1 MLSTELYGSAV
12 YIVLLVNPKQAG
24 GGRRL
29 APRPVVFLSKHSY
42 FWHREILW
50 LLTKDFLFEFFFI
63 YRVG

>member
-42 FWHREILW
+42 F
-50 LLTKDFLFEFFFI
+50 
-63 YRVG
+63 